1 MILLLRWKSK
11 PFLSGST
18 ISMGMFKRFRTD
30 LTIMKLAFVKFMKSL
45 FTLHQFFTLISSA
58 FTVLSS
64 SLGSLDEKKMLVSSA
79 NSRNESFSKELV
91 MSFM

>member
-1 MILLLRWKSK
+1 
-11 PFLSGST
+11 
-18 ISMGMFKRFRTD
+18 MGMFKRFRAD
-30 LTIMKLAFVKFMKSL
+30 LTIVKLVFVKCIESL

-79 NSRNESFSKELV
+79 NRPRNESFSEELV
-91 MSFM
+91 ISFM

>member
-1 MILLLRWKSK
+1 
-11 PFLSGST
+11 
-18 ISMGMFKRFRTD
+18 MGMFKRFRTD
-30 LTIMKLAFVKFMKSL
+30 LTIIKLVLVKFIESL

-79 NSRNESFSKELV
+79 NSRNQSFSEELV
-91 MSFM
+91 ISFM